1 MHHSKTFVLYR
12 RPYLD
17 TYNYNQ
23 SYKNIVTI
31 NVVPSGPL
39 GKWVRRVQFLPLSE
53 FKDSSSY
60 CRGGSLCG
68 LALSSFR
75 GCGSLMCVDEV
86 PDLFG
91 FLMSHGYTIDTSLT
105 KMMNTGDVR
114 FHTDNANQ
122 IICFVTYVG
131 S

>member
-1 MHHSKTFVLYR
+1 MHSKTFVLYS

-31 NVVPSGPL
+31 NVVPHGPL

-53 FKDSSSY
+53 FKDLN
-60 CRGGSLCG
+60 CGGRGGSSCG

-75 GCGSLMCVDEV
+75 SGCGALMCVDEV

-114 FHTDNANQ
+114 FHTDNSNK
-122 IICFVTYVG
+122 IICFVRYVG
-131 S
+131 E